1 MGRRFGLSSDRRL
14 NMARKNNK
22 ARSSV
27 VGADTGSYELDP
39 LALYLKQ
46 ISQYK
51 LLTPAEEH
59 EVAARIQEL
68 KKQLVELDAAEVDAD
83 KEAFRE
89 SEIRRAEKELRE
101 QKNRMVHS
109 NLRLVVSVAKAYQHR
124 GLSLID
130 LIDEGNIGL
139 LEAVDRFQPGYN
151 CRFSTYGI
159 WWIRQAIIKSLADKG
174 RVIRVPVHMLN
185 TINKC
190 FMIAKMLTQE
200 YGREPTAAELSEY
213 IGEPVAKVEEYL
225 RLAQDTSSLDT
236 TVDDGSPTQ
245 LGDLLTDENS
255 EMPIEAV
262 FSATL
267 SETIGRVLDDFTD
280 REMAII
286 KMRFGLDGKTPM
298 TLTETGRMLGI
309 TRERVRQIQ
318 RKMMEKLR
326 ERDELVSFNEYR

>member
-1 MGRRFGLSSDRRL
+1 MGKGRHKEKCERIKTDNL
-14 NMARKNNK
+14 A
-22 ARSSV
+22 
-27 VGADTGSYELDP
+27 SYEVDP

-51 LLTPAEEH
+51 LLSPQEEH
-59 EVAARIQEL
+59 EVSARIQDL
-68 KKQLVELDAAEVDAD
+68 KKELIDLEISKKATEEDLFYELEKKRIENKL
-83 KEAFRE
+83 KE
-89 SEIRRAEKELRE
+89 EKN
-101 QKNRMVHS
+101 KMVHS
-109 NLRLVVSVAKAYQHR
+109 NLRLVVSVAKTYQHR

-139 LEAVDRFQPGYN
+139 LEAVDRFKPDFN

-200 YGREPTAAELSEY
+200 YGREASAEEISKY
-213 IGEPVAKVEEYL
+213 IGEPVNKVEEYM

-236 TVDDGSPTQ
+236 TVDDASPTQ
-245 LGDLLTDENS
+245 LGELLTDENS
-255 EMPIEAV
+255 EMPIETL
-262 FSATL
+262 FSAML
-267 SETIGRVLDDFTD
+267 SETIDNVLDDFTD
-280 REMAII
+280 REMSII
-286 KMRFGLDGKTPM
+286 KMRFGLDGKAPM
-298 TLTETGRMLGI
+298 TLTETGRRLGI

-318 RKMMEKLR
+318 RKMLEKLKER
-326 ERDELVSFNEYR
+326 EELISFNNFR

>member
-1 MGRRFGLSSDRRL
+1 MTTDFEEAKEVRTHNDKRTP
-14 NMARKNNK
+14 AH
-22 ARSSV
+22 
-27 VGADTGSYELDP
+27 ELDP

-46 ISQYK
+46 ISRYK
-51 LLTPAEEH
+51 LLSATEEH
-59 EVAARIQEL
+59 EVATRIQEL
-68 KKQLVELDAAEVDAD
+68 KNQIMELESADVDDSQSVFKTAEIN
-83 KEAFRE
+83 RL
-89 SEIRRAEKELRE
+89 EKELKQ
-101 QKNRMVHS
+101 QKNRMVHA
-109 NLRLVVSVAKAYQHR
+109 NLRLVVSVAKTYQHR
-124 GLSLID
+124 GLALID

-213 IGEPVAKVEEYL
+213 IGEPVSKVEEYL

-255 EMPIEAV
+255 EKPIEAV
-262 FSATL
+262 FSAML
-267 SETIGRVLDDFTD
+267 SETIGTVLDDFTD

-286 KMRFGLDGKTPM
+286 KMRFGLDGKSPM

-326 ERDELVSFNEYR
+326 EREELIAFNEYR

>member
-1 MGRRFGLSSDRRL
+1 
-14 NMARKNNK
+14 MAKVHNK
-22 ARSSV
+22 QKRV
-27 VGADTGSYELDP
+27 KHNIDNVTSYEVDP

-46 ISQYK
+46 ISHYK
-51 LLTPAEEH
+51 LLSPAEEH
-59 EVAARIQEL
+59 EVSARIQDL
-68 KKQLVELDAAEVDAD
+68 KKELINLELSKNAAEEDIFYEVEKKRIENKL
-83 KEAFRE
+83 KE
-89 SEIRRAEKELRE
+89 EKN
-101 QKNRMVHS
+101 KMVHS
-109 NLRLVVSVAKAYQHR
+109 NLRLVVSVAKTYQHR

-139 LEAVDRFQPGYN
+139 LEAVDRFKPDFN

-190 FMIAKMLTQE
+190 FMIAKLLTQE
-200 YGREPTAAELSEY
+200 YGREATAEEVSEY
-213 IGEPVAKVEEYL
+213 IGEPVSKVEEYM

-255 EMPIEAV
+255 EMPIETL
-262 FSATL
+262 FSAMLT
-267 SETIGRVLDDFTD
+267 ETIDHVLDDFTD

-286 KMRFGLDGKTPM
+286 KMRFGLDGKAPM
-298 TLTETGRMLGI
+298 TLTETGRRLGI

-318 RKMMEKLR
+318 RKMLEKLKER
-326 ERDELVSFNEYR
+326 EELVSFNNYR

>member
-1 MGRRFGLSSDRRL
+1 
-14 NMARKNNK
+14 MAKTNKNTKRGN
-22 ARSSV
+22 RQ
-27 VGADTGSYELDP
+27 GETGSSYELEP

-46 ISQYK
+46 ISRYK
-51 LLTPAEEH
+51 LLSPEEEH
-59 EVAARIQEL
+59 EVAANIQNI
-68 KKQLVELDAAEVDAD
+68 KKQLMELQTTPVAANEEFF
-83 KEAFRE
+83 KE
-89 SEIRRAEKELRE
+89 SEISRLEKELKE
-101 QKNRMVHS
+101 QKNKMVHS
-109 NLRLVVSVAKAYQHR
+109 NLRLVVSVAKTYQHR

-139 LEAVDRFQPGYN
+139 LEAVDRFQSEYN

-200 YGREPTAAELSEY
+200 YGREATAEEISEY
-213 IGEPVAKVEEYL
+213 IGEPVSKVEEYL

-236 TVDDGSPTQ
+236 NVDDGSPTQ

-255 EMPIEAV
+255 EKPIESV
-262 FSATL
+262 FSAML
-267 SETIGRVLDDFTD
+267 SETINHVLDDFTD

-286 KMRFGLDGKTPM
+286 KMRFGLDGKAPM

-318 RKMMEKLR
+318 RKMMEKLK
-326 ERDELVSFNEYR
+326 ENEELASFNEYR